1 MTNSVFVTSNS
12 DLEKCSTDLQSEK
25 PRLFSLNLRAG
36 ESGFIFQF
44 FQKNRE
50 FMDLIPQNHDFFRN
64 LAEERDEIRCFT
76 GRGRGLM
83 SDRILS

>member
-1 MTNSVFVTSNS
+1 
-12 DLEKCSTDLQSEK
+12 
-25 PRLFSLNLRAG
+25 
-36 ESGFIFQF
+36 
-44 FQKNRE
+44 
-50 FMDLIPQNHDFFRN
+50 MDLIPQNHDFLRN

>member
-1 MTNSVFVTSNS
+1 MTKTELVTIKAHLGPARA
-12 DLEKCSTDLQSEK
+12 DLY
-25 PRLFSLNLRAG
+25 
-36 ESGFIFQF
+36 FIFP
-44 FQKNRE
+44 QKIAI
-50 FMDLIPQNHDFFRN
+50 FMDLIPQKHVFLRN

>member
-44 FQKNRE
+44 FPKNRE
-50 FMDLIPQNHDFFRN
+50 FMDLIPQNHIFFGIWR
-64 LAEERDEIRCFT
+64 R
-76 GRGRGLM
+76 RGMKYGVSLGM
-83 SDRILS
+83 VAA